1 MLLDRLREE
10 LSKWEQFNESLLQS
24 IPLAIFTTDDQ
35 GRIVFVNRNMHEMF
49 GISQGQLIG
58 RSISDFPNPTRFLPF
73 VYDQDKEKMVA
84 SMRRLL
90 ETGRQQEIGVKSY
103 HKSGRIIDLEVR
115 LIQLR
120 NSRDQTTGYAFFGED
135 VTAKKKL
142 QHLLIQSEKLGGLGQ
157 LSASIVHQLKNSQ
170 GIINTSLYFL
180 DEVLLNKTTEIE
192 KHFRIIREELER
204 SKRIVDNLL
213 AYSRRTGVEKEE
225 VNLNLLVSST
235 LSVLDKEVAT
245 RGVDLR
251 VDYGADIPPMMAN
264 FEELKEAF
272 LNVIINGIQAMP
284 EGGDLRVSTRWV
296 PGNGKVEVAVVD
308 SGVGIAKRD
317 MNQIFYPFFTT
328 KERNDGTGLGLALV
342 RSIIV
347 DGHKGNIRVESE
359 KGGGTTF
366 TIELPL
372 SQSED
377 GTE

>member
-10 LSKWEQFNESLLQS
+10 LSKWEEFNVSLLQS

-35 GRIVFVNRNMHEMF
+35 GRIVFVNRSMYEMF
-49 GISQGQLIG
+49 GISQRQLIG
-58 RSISDFPNPTRFLPF
+58 RSISDFPNPARFLPF
-73 VYDQDKEKMVA
+73 VYEQDKEKMVV
-84 SMRRLL
+84 SMRKLL

-103 HKSGRIIDLEVR
+103 HKSGRIVDVEVR

-120 NSRDQTTGYAFFGED
+120 NSKDQTTGYAFFGED

-180 DEVLLNKTTEIE
+180 DEVLSSKTAEIE

-225 VNLNLLVSST
+225 VNLNLLVGST

-251 VDYGADIPPMMAN
+251 VHYGPDIPPMMAN

-284 EGGDLRVSTRWV
+284 EGGALRVSTRWV
-296 PGNGKVEVAVVD
+296 PGHKKVEIAVAD
-308 SGVGIAKRD
+308 SGVGIAKGD
-317 MNQIFYPFFTT
+317 IDQIFYPFFTT
-328 KERNDGTGLGLALV
+328 KERDDGTGLGLALV

-372 SQSED
+372 SQNED